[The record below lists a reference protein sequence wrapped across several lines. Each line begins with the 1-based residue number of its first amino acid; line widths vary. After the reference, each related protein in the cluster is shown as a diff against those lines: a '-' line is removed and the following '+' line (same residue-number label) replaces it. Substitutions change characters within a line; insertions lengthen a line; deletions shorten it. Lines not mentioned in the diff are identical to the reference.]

1 MNHNVRTRRRGRNL
15 CRARARRWAGALH
28 RALIF
33 CLALGALGATVSAQ
47 NGDASLKLSGSLL
60 NETGY
65 IGFRSDIPDGSTRD
79 WYSQTSVTARLSQG
93 GDKARYSA
101 ELWTCFDA
109 ATGGWD
115 LSLDEAWGEWSPA
128 AFWSLRLGRF
138 PLRYGP
144 CVAFNPANSLVAKS
158 PFDSRANKVGL
169 DGLALEMQPLLASK
183 GGRDLPYSL
192 LVDAALLLPSDIAG
206 SSSVGSPFDIGESS
220 AHGRITLYA
229 PGSGVLGATE
239 VGVSGDFR
247 RLGGTGPGGKVPMA
261 GGLWLSVDLAGFVI
275 GAEGTLRSPGYR
287 ELSFP
292 GASVSSETE
301 NGYGWALSVNRRMG
315 DFFALVE
322 ASYANPGYG
331 WQGFAQLS
339 RNTDDNAAS
348 LSALVDF
355 DTLAARIALDSAWNI
370 GDFLVL
376 HVKAAW
382 NYRPE
387 KWTPQLANEC
397 LAGLSLEYFF

>member
-1 MNHNVRTRRRGRNL
+1 MNHNVRTRR
-15 CRARARRWAGALH
+15 CARTWH
-28 RALIF
+28 RALLF

-47 NGDASLKLSGSLL
+47 NGDAALKLSGSLL

-79 WYSQTSVTARLSQG
+79 WYSQTSATARLSQS
-93 GDKARYSA
+93 GDKTRFFAA
-101 ELWTCFDA
+101 LWTRFDA

-128 AFWSLRLGRF
+128 SFASLRIGRF

-169 DGLALEMQPLLASK
+169 DGLALEMQPLLAAK
-183 GGRDLPYSL
+183 GGQDIPCSL
-192 LVDAALLLPSDIAG
+192 VVNAALLLPSDVAG
-206 SSSVGSPFDIGESS
+206 SSAACPFDIEESS
-220 AHGRITLYA
+220 AHGRITFYA
-229 PGSGVLGATE
+229 PGVGILGATE
-239 VGVSGDFR
+239 VGISGDFR
-247 RLGGTGPGGKVPMA
+247 RLGGVAPEGKMPMA
-261 GGLWLSVDLAGFVI
+261 GGLWLSADLVGFVI
-275 GAEGTLRSPGYR
+275 GAEGTLRSPGYG
-287 ELSFP
+287 ELSLP

-339 RNTDDNAAS
+339 RNVDDNTAS

-355 DTLAARIALDSAWNI
+355 DTLAARLALDSAWNI

-387 KWTPQLANEC
+387 KWTPQLANEY

>member
-1 MNHNVRTRRRGRNL
+1 MNHKFRTRR
-15 CRARARRWAGALH
+15 CARTLH
-28 RALIF
+28 RARTRRCALLF
-33 CLALGALGATVSAQ
+33 CLVLGALGATVSAQ
-47 NGDASLKLSGSLL
+47 NGSASLKLSGSLL

-65 IGFRSDIPDGSTRD
+65 IGFRSEVPDGSTRD
-79 WYSQTSVTARLSQG
+79 WYSQTQATARLSQS
-93 GDKARYSA
+93 GDKARFFA
-101 ELWTCFDA
+101 ELWTRFDA

-115 LSLDEAWGEWSPA
+115 LSLDEAWGEWSPVPFA
-128 AFWSLRLGRF
+128 SLRLGRF

-169 DGLALEMQPLLASK
+169 DGLALEMQPLLAAK
-183 GGRDLPYSL
+183 GGQDLPYSL
-192 LVDAALLLPSDIAG
+192 VVDAALILPAAAAG
-206 SSSVGSPFDIGESS
+206 SSVADFFDIGESS
-220 AHGRITLYA
+220 AHGRIIFYA
-229 PGSGVLGATE
+229 PDSGVLGTTE
-239 VGVSGDFR
+239 VGISGDFR
-247 RLGGTGPGGKVPMA
+247 RLGKAAPGGKVPTA
-261 GGLWLSVDLAGFVI
+261 GGLWLSADLAGFVI
-275 GAEGTLRSPGYR
+275 GAEGTLRSPGYG
-287 ELSFP
+287 ELSLP

-339 RNTDDNAAS
+339 RNVDDNAAS

-355 DTLAARIALDSAWNI
+355 DTLAARISLDSAWNI

-376 HVKAAW
+376 HAKAAW
-382 NYRPE
+382 NCRPE
-387 KWTPQLANEC
+387 KWTPQLANEY
-397 LAGLSLEYFF
+397 LAGISLEYFF

>member
-1 MNHNVRTRRRGRNL
+1 MKHSPRTLR
-15 CRARARRWAGALH
+15 CAL
-28 RALIF
+28 LF
-33 CLALGALGATVSAQ
+33 CLTLGALGATVSAQ
-47 NGDASLKLSGSLL
+47 DGDASLKLSGSLL

-65 IGFRSDIPDGSTRD
+65 IGFRDDIPDGSTRD

-93 GDKARYSA
+93 GDKTRFFAA
-101 ELWTCFDA
+101 LWTRFDV

-115 LSLDEAWGEWSPA
+115 LSLDEAWGEWSPVSFA
-128 AFWSLRLGRF
+128 SLRLGRF

-169 DGLALEMQPLLASK
+169 DGLALEMQPLLAAK

-192 LVDAALLLPSDIAG
+192 VVDAALLLPSDVAG
-206 SSSVGSPFDIGESS
+206 SSATGPFDVGESS
-220 AHGRITLYA
+220 AHGRITFYA
-229 PGSGVLGATE
+229 PDSGILGATE

-247 RLGGTGPGGKVPMA
+247 RLGGTAPGGKIPMA
-261 GGLWLSVDLAGFVI
+261 GGLWLSVDLASFVI
-275 GAEGTLRSPGYR
+275 GAEETLRSPGYG
-287 ELSFP
+287 ELSLP
-292 GASVSSETE
+292 GASFSSETE
-301 NGYGWALSVNRRMG
+301 NGYGWAISVNRRMG

-322 ASYANPGYG
+322 ASYANQDYG

-339 RNTDDNAAS
+339 RNVDDNSTS
-348 LSALVDF
+348 LSALVEF

-376 HVKAAW
+376 HAKAAW

-387 KWTPQLANEC
+387 KWTVQLANEY

>member
-1 MNHNVRTRRRGRNL
+1 MKHNVRTRRI
-15 CRARARRWAGALH
+15 ARTRCIALF
-28 RALIF
+28 F
-33 CLALGALGATVSAQ
+33 CLVLGALGATVSAQ
-47 NGDASLKLSGSLL
+47 NGDAPIKLSGSLL

-65 IGFRSDIPDGSTRD
+65 IGFRSNIPDGSTRD
-79 WYSQTSVTARLSQG
+79 WYSQTQATARLSQG
-93 GDKARYSA
+93 GDKVRFFA
-101 ELWTCFDA
+101 ELWTRFDA

-128 AFWSLRLGRF
+128 AFASLRLGRF

-169 DGLALEMQPLLASK
+169 DGLVLEIQPLLAAK
-183 GGRDLPYSL
+183 DGQDLPYSL
-192 LVDAALLLPSDIAG
+192 VVDAALLLPSDVAS
-206 SSSVGSPFDIGESS
+206 SSSVGNPFDIGESS
-220 AHGRITLYA
+220 AHGRITFYV
-229 PGSGVLGATE
+229 PDSGVLGATE
-239 VGVSGDFR
+239 VGISGDFR
-247 RLGGTGPGGKVPMA
+247 RLGGAAPGGKVPMA
-261 GGLWLSVDLAGFVI
+261 GGLWLSADLAGFVI
-275 GAEGTLRSPGYR
+275 GAEGTLRSPGYD
-287 ELSFP
+287 ELSLP

-322 ASYANPGYG
+322 SSCAIPGYG

-339 RNTDDNAAS
+339 RNVDDNAVS

-370 GDFLVL
+370 GDCLVL
-376 HVKAAW
+376 HAKAAW

-387 KWTPQLANEC
+387 KWTPQLANEY
-397 LAGLSLEYFF
+397 LAGISLEYFF

>member
-1 MNHNVRTRRRGRNL
+1 MKHSSRTL
-15 CRARARRWAGALH
+15 QYAL
-28 RALIF
+28 LF
-33 CLALGALGATVSAQ
+33 CLTLGALGATVSAQ

-79 WYSQTSVTARLSQG
+79 WYSQTQATARLSQG
-93 GDKARYSA
+93 GDKARFSA
-101 ELWTCFDA
+101 ELWTRFDA

-115 LSLDEAWGEWSPA
+115 LSLDEAWGEWSPLSFA
-128 AFWSLRLGRF
+128 SLRLGRF

-144 CVAFNPANSLVAKS
+144 CVAFNPANSLVIKS

-169 DGLALEMQPLLASK
+169 DGLALEMQPLLATK
-183 GGRDLPYSL
+183 GGRDLSYSL
-192 LVDAALLLPSDIAG
+192 VMDAALLLPSAAAG
-206 SSSVGSPFDIGESS
+206 LSPGASLFDIGESS
-220 AHGRITLYA
+220 AHGRITFYA
-229 PGSGVLGATE
+229 PESGVLGATE

-247 RLGGTGPGGKVPMA
+247 RLGGAAPGGKMSIA
-261 GGLWLSVDLAGFVI
+261 SGLWLSADLAGFVI
-275 GAEGTLRSPGYR
+275 GAEGTLRSPGYE
-287 ELSFP
+287 ELSLP

-301 NGYGWALSVNRRMG
+301 NGYGWALSLNRRMG
-315 DFFALVE
+315 DFLAIVE
-322 ASYANPGYG
+322 ASYAIPGYG

-339 RNTDDNAAS
+339 RNVDDNAAS

-376 HVKAAW
+376 HAKAAW

-387 KWTPQLANEC
+387 KWTVPLANEY

>member
-1 MNHNVRTRRRGRNL
+1 MKHDMQTRSF
-15 CRARARRWAGALH
+15 AL
-28 RALIF
+28 LF
-33 CLALGALGATVSAQ
+33 CLALGALVATVSAQ
-47 NGDASLKLSGSLL
+47 NGDAALKLSGSLL

-79 WYSQTSVTARLSQG
+79 WYSQTSATARLSQA
-93 GDKARYSA
+93 GDKARFFA
-101 ELWTCFDA
+101 ELWTRFDA
-109 ATGGWD
+109 ATGSWD
-115 LSLDEAWGEWSPA
+115 ISLDEAWGEWSPA
-128 AFWSLRLGRF
+128 SFASLRLGRF

-169 DGLALEMQPLLASK
+169 DGLALEMQPLLAAK
-183 GGRDLPYSL
+183 GGQDLPYSL
-192 LVDAALLLPSDIAG
+192 VVDAALLLPSDVAG

-220 AHGRITLYA
+220 AHGRIIFYA
-229 PGSGVLGATE
+229 PDSGVLGTTE
-239 VGVSGDFR
+239 VGISGDFR
-247 RLGGTGPGGKVPMA
+247 RLGKAALGGKVPTA
-261 GGLWLSVDLAGFVI
+261 GGLWLSADLAGFVI
-275 GAEGTLRSPGYR
+275 GAEGTLRSPGYG
-287 ELSFP
+287 ELSLP

-301 NGYGWALSVNRRMG
+301 NGYGWALSVNRRIG
-315 DFFALVE
+315 NFFAFVE

-331 WQGFAQLS
+331 WQGFTQLS
-339 RNTDDNAAS
+339 RNVDDNAAS

-355 DTLAARIALDSAWNI
+355 DTLAARIALESAWNI

-387 KWTPQLANEC
+387 KWTPQLANEY

>member
-1 MNHNVRTRRRGRNL
+1 MNHNVRTRRFGRNL
-15 CRARARRWAGALH
+15 CRARARRFAGTWH
-28 RALIF
+28 RAFIF
-33 CLALGALGATVSAQ
+33 CLALGALGATASAQ
-47 NGDASLKLSGSLL
+47 DGDVSLKLSGSAL

-65 IGFRSDIPDGSTRD
+65 IGFRSDIPDGPTRD
-79 WYSQTSVTARLSQG
+79 WYSQTSVAARLSQG
-93 GDKARYSA
+93 GDKARFSA
-101 ELWTCFDA
+101 ELWTRFDA

-128 AFWSLRLGRF
+128 AFCSLRLGRF

-169 DGLALEMQPLLASK
+169 DGLALEMQPLLAAK
-183 GGRDLPYSL
+183 GGEELSCSL
-192 LVDAALLLPSDIAG
+192 VVDAALLLPSSAAD

-220 AHGRITLYA
+220 AHGRITFYA
-229 PGSGVLGATE
+229 PGSGILGATE

-247 RLGGTGPGGKVPMA
+247 RLGGAAPGGKIPMA
-261 GGLWLSVDLAGFVI
+261 GGLWLSADLAGFVI
-275 GAEGTLRSPGYR
+275 GTEGTLRSPGYG
-287 ELSFP
+287 ELSLP
-292 GASVSSETE
+292 GASISSETE
-301 NGYGWALSVNRRMG
+301 NGYGWALSVNRRIG

-331 WQGFAQLS
+331 WRGFAQLS
-339 RNTDDNAAS
+339 RNADDNAAS

-382 NYRPE
+382 NCLPE
-387 KWTPQLANEC
+387 KWTPQLANEY
-397 LAGLSLEYFF
+397 LAGFSLEYFF